1 MLIIGLT
8 GSIGMGKSTAAER
21 FRYHGIPVFDSD
33 REVHKLYS
41 EPDFVAKIE
50 AEFPAAIVDGTVD
63 RSKLSELVIGH
74 ARSIKRLEEI
84 VHPAVRAAQG
94 AFIMEAHKNGADMV
108 VLEIPL
114 LFETEADARVDV
126 VIVVSAPADIQKE
139 RVLQRP
145 GMTEEKFASILA
157 KQVPDSEKR
166 KRADFVVDTSGKIS
180 ETQDTLDKLIESLR
194 QSARSVYAGGSFYT
208 RWLAG
213 EF

>member
-33 REVHKLYS
+33 REVHKLY
-41 EPDFVAKIE
+41 EQPDFVARIE
-50 AEFPAAIVDGTVD
+50 AEFPGAIVDGKVD
-63 RSKLSELVIGH
+63 RTRLSELVVGH
-74 ARSIKRLEEI
+74 SVSIKRLEEI

-94 AFIMEAHKNGADMV
+94 TFIRDAHDNGADMV
-108 VLEIPL
+108 VLEVPL
-114 LFETEADARVDV
+114 LFETGAEARVDV
-126 VIVVSAPADIQKE
+126 VIVVSAPADVQKE

-145 GMTEEKFASILA
+145 GMTEEKFAAILA

-166 KRADFVVDTSGKIS
+166 KRADYVVDTSGKIS
-180 ETQDTLDKLIESLR
+180 ETQETLDKLIESLR
-194 QSARSVYAGGSFYT
+194 QSARSVYAGGSFYA

>member
-50 AEFPAAIVDGTVD
+50 AEFPSAIVDGTVD

-94 AFIMEAHKNGADMV
+94 AFIMEAHESGADMV

>member
-50 AEFPAAIVDGTVD
+50 AEFPSAIVDGTVD

-94 AFIMEAHKNGADMV
+94 AFIMEAHDNGADMV